1 MRTIGTAGGYYT
13 SSEKGSKTLMVGTVK
28 VDDGVTM
35 IVLMRE
41 MMWG

>member
-1 MRTIGTAGGYYT
+1 MRTISTAGGYYT
-13 SSEKGSKTLMVGTVK
+13 SSKTLMVETVK

-41 MMWG
+41 MM